1 MILLLK
7 GVFAKYENGVM
18 LDPNLIQGLI
28 LLPPGILQISL
39 RETPSGLISILQG
52 TSLIKLNK
60 KDFGIKSNL
69 H

>member
-1 MILLLK
+1 
-7 GVFAKYENGVM
+7 M